1 MNVSFGVELVK
12 RNILSHGTDFTFV
25 RKALNEFN
33 EPTENQ
39 TEITVHGLFHQTRGF
54 ITKTTTDGTVSRT
67 KPQPQVLTLVD
78 DTSKSIQKD
87 DIMLYCNH
95 KYLVVGIND
104 INSLGIALEISL
116 EMVDDGS

>member
-12 RNILSHGTDFTFV
+12 RNILTHGMDFTFV
-25 RKALNEFN
+25 HKALNEFN
-33 EPTENQ
+33 EPTGDQ

-54 ITKTTTDGTVSRT
+54 ITKNTSDGTVSRT
-67 KPQPQVLTLVD
+67 RPQPQVLTLVD

-95 KYLVVGIND
+95 TYSVVGIND
-104 INSLGIALEISL
+104 INNLGVALEISL